1 MKTPVNSVSSGDYE
15 NLLHRLSD
23 TYLQGRQRAVQAV
36 NSHLIETYWQIG
48 QYIVEFEQAG
58 EARAIYGKAL
68 LEALARDLTLRH
80 GKGFSRSNLNR
91 FRQFYT
97 VYPICAKASHKLS
110 WSHYVELIKLDDDL
124 ERSFYE
130 KQAIG
135 MDKSDALSQAC
146 SGWACDTASVVSYAS
161 GCAHAD
167 DQCCGLHVVTYRV
180 ACGCLQMDGLGE
192 VHPSCA

>member
-1 MKTPVNSVSSGDYE
+1 MKTPVNSISSGDYE
-15 NLLHRLSD
+15 NLLHRLSN
-23 TYLQGRQRAVQAV
+23 TYLQGRQHAVQAV

-110 WSHYVELIKLDDDL
+110 WSHYVERKKLEDDL
-124 ERSFYE
+124 ERGSTRSKPFTNGGLYLSRNDKNRHPFFCVLLQAKT
-130 KQAIG
+130 KQAFC
-135 MDKSDALSQAC
+135 SSLSKVNLRPSLVTC
-146 SGWACDTASVVSYAS
+146 YAN
-161 GCAHAD
+161 
-167 DQCCGLHVVTYRV
+167 LIF
-180 ACGCLQMDGLGE
+180 LNF
-192 VHPSCA
+192 